1 MNKGSW
7 KGDSNAS
14 EKGTLELDLILTSK
28 SRGDRH
34 MCNGLRLRQIRCFV
48 CQLSHAW
55 QHRLSFG
62 STTIKINCC
71 SSLKNFYPT
80 VYHQLQKN
88 HSFST
93 KKCPYTDSDR
103 PQRMVLYPRDRF
115 RSCSYKLTLDSFKCI
130 ALVTVLQQLLQRT
143 WFILLPQVDL
153 KLLKNTILTGFTHII
168 FNLYCT
174 KYLRSHW
181 PDLKIEAY

>member
-1 MNKGSW
+1 MIPTLVKKGLWNSTWSW
-7 KGDSNAS
+7 LLRVEETGICVMVCAS
-14 EKGTLELDLILTSK
+14 GK
-28 SRGDRH
+28 SVALCANWAMHDNTGSR
-34 MCNGLRLRQIRCFV
+34 
-48 CQLSHAW
+48 
-55 QHRLSFG
+55 

-71 SSLKNFYPT
+71 SSSLKNFYPT

-115 RSCSYKLTLDSFKCI
+115 RSCCSYKLTLDSFKCI